1 MPEWAYEVVWSAGPF
16 VLGFVA
22 TVLSRIRW
30 PKNGPWMA
38 AIGLVLAV
46 GFVALQY
53 YQSPPSS
60 APYNGCSDCGNYLGR
75 FWEPQFT
82 IFLAVIGYVPWL
94 LGVGAGIGATAAL
107 NAARRALRKPAT

>member
-1 MPEWAYEVVWSAGPF
+1 VSESAWAVVWSGGPF
-16 VLGFVA
+16 VIGLVA
-22 TVLSRIRW
+22 TVLLRIRW
-30 PKNGPWMA
+30 PRNGPWMA
-38 AIGLVLAV
+38 AAIGLLLAA
-46 GFVALQY
+46 GFVVLQY

-82 IFLAVIGYVPWL
+82 IFLAVIAYVPWL

-107 NAARRALRKPAT
+107 KAGRRALQRP